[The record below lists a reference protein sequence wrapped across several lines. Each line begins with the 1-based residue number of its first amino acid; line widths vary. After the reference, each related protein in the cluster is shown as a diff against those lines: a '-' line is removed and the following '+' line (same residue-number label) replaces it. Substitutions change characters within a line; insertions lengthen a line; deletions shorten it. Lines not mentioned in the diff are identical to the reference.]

1 MKIRKLF
8 KFEAA
13 HIVRN
18 CSTVRCRQNIHGH
31 SFKAELMLHA
41 SSLDNA
47 GMVMDFGLLKG
58 RVSSLFDAFD
68 HSYII
73 WSEDKGEL
81 VNFIKNE
88 NERWIELPF
97 SPSAENLALFF
108 HVVIQGI
115 INCTVPI
122 NGQGDVKVSS
132 VRIHET
138 ETGWAETELEDTEL
152 LKTMASAVSLCNF
165 SDGILKGDSCW
176 QETWKVIS
184 STRGILD
191 GRPAC
196 RCFHYEEIHR

>member
-31 SFKAELMLHA
+31 SFKAELILQA
-41 SSLDNA
+41 ASLDNA
-47 GMVMDFGLLKG
+47 GMVLDFGLLKG
-58 RVSSLFDAFD
+58 RIGSLFDAFD

-81 VNFIKNE
+81 VGFIRNE

-108 HVVIQGI
+108 HVVIQKI
-115 INCTVPI
+115 ISNTVPI
-122 NGQGDVKVSS
+122 NGQGNVRVHS

-138 ETGWAETELEDTEL
+138 ETGWAETEPGDTEL
-152 LKTMASAVSLCNF
+152 FKVMAAALSSCVF
-165 SDGILKGDSCW
+165 SDGIMEGDTGW
-176 QETWKVIS
+176 NETWKVIS
-184 STRGILD
+184 SAPGYGDGTLD
-191 GRPAC
+191 GKTFR
-196 RCFHYEEIHR
+196 YEDKV